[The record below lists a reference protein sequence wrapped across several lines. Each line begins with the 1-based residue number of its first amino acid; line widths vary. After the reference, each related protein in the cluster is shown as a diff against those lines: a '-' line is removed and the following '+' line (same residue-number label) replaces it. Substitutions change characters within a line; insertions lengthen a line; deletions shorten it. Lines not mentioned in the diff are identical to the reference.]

1 MKASTL
7 VGTALLI
14 ALSSSLAQAQLF
26 KDKTITLMINYG
38 AGGNADTEGRVFERH
53 LRKYIEGNPNIIVQ
67 NIPGAGGLTAINQMG
82 MGIGVRSP
90 DLTMGFFTFNPIAV
104 LVDDP
109 ALRVKVENFPVIAAV
124 GAHYVAY
131 GRKDAVPAP
140 GRPQDIV
147 NSAQINAAGYARNSN
162 HDIRLRFMFE
172 LLGTRHKIVTGFQ
185 SIGAVNVAIEQNE
198 INFMLSTTP
207 GYETQA
213 VPNLIERGIAI
224 PFWQMG
230 ATLAGKNGLTG
241 SEKIKAQGI
250 KFFEEVYQDAKG
262 KWPSGI
268 KYDALR
274 VTNDLSATL
283 ARVVMMPPGA
293 SKEAVEEI
301 RRAFKQLEKDSDFIT
316 EYQRVIKSEP
326 IIYHGQESQHI
337 LAEALK
343 KTTPEI
349 KKSLKEAAGIE

>member
-7 VGTALLI
+7 VGTAFLM
-14 ALSSSLAQAQLF
+14 ALSTSLAHAQLF

-53 LRKYIEGNPNIIVQ
+53 LRKYISGNPTIVVQ

-131 GRKDAVPAP
+131 GRKDSVPPP

-147 NSAQINAAGYARNSN
+147 NAAQINAAGYARNSN

-185 SIGAVNVAIEQNE
+185 SIGTVNVAIEQNE

-213 VPNLIERGIAI
+213 VPNLIEKGIAI

-230 ATLAGKNGLTG
+230 ATLSGTTLTG
-241 SEKIKAQGI
+241 SDKIKGQGI

-262 KWPSGI
+262 HWPEGI
-268 KYDALR
+268 KYQALK

-283 ARVVMMPPGA
+283 ARVVLMPPGA
-293 SKEAVEEI
+293 SNEAVEEI
-301 RRAFKQLEKDSDFIT
+301 RRAFKLLEKDADFIA

-326 IIYHGQESQHI
+326 IIYHGKESQEI
-337 LAEALK
+337 LVEALK

-349 KKSLKEAAGIE
+349 KRELKIAAGIE